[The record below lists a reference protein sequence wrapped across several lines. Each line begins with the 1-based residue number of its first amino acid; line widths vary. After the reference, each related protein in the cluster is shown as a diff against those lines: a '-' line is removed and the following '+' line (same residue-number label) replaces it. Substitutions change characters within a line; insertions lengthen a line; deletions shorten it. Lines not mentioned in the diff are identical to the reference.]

1 MWISKVQN
9 LFNTNTKSSKE
20 NEPDSKKKLIHIL
33 HILSRYFLQ
42 AGTNSVIHGKDPIRT
57 RQRAI
62 EITADNS
69 RKLLHKLD
77 VQVQVHSN
85 GNPFTGSNYFMVCN
99 HMSYFDILVLTSI
112 QPAVFISSLDME
124 KTFFLGKTAKLGG
137 TFFVNRVNHRKLKE
151 EVRSLM
157 ELMNHGFHVFL
168 FPEGTSTNGLDLA
181 PFKKSLFRVPYQTG
195 FPILPVC
202 LKYVSI
208 DGKPFSRN
216 NCDRI
221 CWYGKMKFAPHV
233 LQLLAIRE
241 LKVEV
246 HYLKSL
252 NPKDFNSH
260 GDLSQTVEN
269 QIRSVYFS
277 ANPTGKT

>member
-1 MWISKVQN
+1 MNRI
-9 LFNTNTKSSKE
+9 
-20 NEPDSKKKLIHIL
+20 PKKNLIHTL
-33 HILSRYFLQ
+33 YILSRYFLQ
-42 AGTNSVIHGKDPIRT
+42 AGANSVIHGKDSIQK

-69 RKLLHKLD
+69 GKLLNKLD
-77 VQVQVHSN
+77 VKVQVHCDE
-85 GNPFTGSNYFMVCN
+85 NPFTSGSNYFMVCN
-99 HMSYFDILVLTSI
+99 HMSYLDILVLTSI
-112 QPAVFISSLDME
+112 QPSVFISSLDME

-137 TFFVNRVNHRKLKE
+137 TFFVNRLNHRKLKQ
-151 EVRSLM
+151 EVQSLVD
-157 ELMNHGFHVFL
+157 LMNHGFHVFL

-195 FPILPVC
+195 FALLPIC

-221 CWYGKMKFAPHV
+221 CWYGEMKFAPHV

-252 NPKDFNSH
+252 DPKNFNSH
-260 GDLSQTVEN
+260 GDLCQTVES
-269 QIRSVYFS
+269 QIRSAYFS
-277 ANPTGKT
+277 TNPKEKT